1 MSNKLKL
8 ALPKGSL
15 QDATVE
21 LFRKAGFN
29 IVVSSRS
36 YKPTSDDDSLELY
49 LIRAQ
54 EIGRYVH
61 QGFIDA
67 GITRMQIVCA
77 TYAVC
82 GMMDVMVGGLRGIG
96 YSVMPM
102 LVSLVGACGLRL
114 VWIATI
120 FQLPRFHTIQMLYWS
135 YPVSWTITLG
145 VHVLCFL
152 WAMKRVKRHL
162 LAQSEAVDPA
172 AEMSEEP
179 AAR

>member
-1 MSNKLKL
+1 MDRVAKLCL
-8 ALPKGSL
+8 AFVTITGLVLGNMAYYFGDTL
-15 QDATVE
+15 
-21 LFRKAGFN
+21 AGFYVQAGEDDV
-29 IVVSSRS
+29 IAQAVVRMG
-36 YKPTSDDDSLELY
+36 YIARFY
-49 LIRAQ
+49 
-54 EIGRYVH
+54 
-61 QGFIDA
+61 FIC
-67 GITRMQIVCA
+67 GI
-77 TYAVC
+77 
-82 GMMDVMVGGLRGIG
+82 MDTLVGVLRGLG
-96 YSVMPM
+96 YSVIPM
-102 LVSLVGACGLRL
+102 IASLVGACGLRL